1 MLLADLDGCYLD
13 TPLMH
18 AQTNTQ
24 SHTSNQELNV
34 SQMLS
39 MDMEGIQF
47 CIVHKSHVMK
57 D

>member
-13 TPLMH
+13 TPLVH

-24 SHTSNQELNV
+24 SHTSYQELNV

-47 CIVHKSHVMK
+47 CIVRT
-57 D
+57 